1 MRILVSACLMGVNC
15 RFDGKSNL
23 MPQLEELMAKHD
35 CIPVCAELY
44 GGLPTPRTPAE
55 IQGDKLVTRD
65 GRDVTANFVKGA
77 AEVARMAKLYD
88 CKVAILKENS
98 PSCGSGKV
106 YDGTFSKTLVEG
118 DGLTA
123 KALKELGVT
132 VYGESEIEK
141 LL

>member
-23 MPQLEELMAKHD
+23 MPRLEELMAKHD

-44 GGLPTPRTPAE
+44 GGLSTPRTPAE
-55 IQGDKLVTRD
+55 ICGDKLITRD

-77 AEVARMAKLYD
+77 AEVARMAKIYD

-123 KALKELGVT
+123 KALKELGLT
-132 VYGESEIEK
+132 VYGESQIEE

>member
-23 MPQLEELMAKHD
+23 MPQLEELKAKHD

>member
-23 MPQLEELMAKHD
+23 MPRLEELMVKHD

>member
-23 MPQLEELMAKHD
+23 MPRLEELMAKHD

-55 IQGDKLVTRD
+55 ICGDKLITRD

-106 YDGTFSKTLVEG
+106 YDGTFSKTLIDG

-123 KALKELGVT
+123 KALKELGLT
-132 VYGESEIEK
+132 VYGESEIKK